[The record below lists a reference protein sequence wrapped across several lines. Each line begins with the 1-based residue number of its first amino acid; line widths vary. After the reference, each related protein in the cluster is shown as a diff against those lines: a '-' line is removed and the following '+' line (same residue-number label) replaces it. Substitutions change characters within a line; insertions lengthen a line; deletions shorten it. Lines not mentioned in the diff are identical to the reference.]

1 MTTRF
6 DAKDEVNYG
15 VQGVKSGYDGLKS
28 DLYIPSCG
36 IEDVDYAVFSLFD
49 KEIQAAIAGES
60 SEVKKVP
67 VIFAAG
73 EKWAMLK
80 KGKPIRDRNNTL
92 ILPLIT
98 IVRTQVTQE
107 SSDIVGRGINQQTG
121 EIVVKRRLDP
131 SDRNYQNLINRLY
144 IENQQNA
151 SVNNGFTLNEIQTTT
166 NRKVG
171 ELRDSAFV
179 KSGALLR
186 SNRKNNIFET
196 IVVPSPQFYT
206 AKYEITVWTQYMQHT
221 NQITEKIMSSM
232 LPQASSWKIT
242 TTKGYWFVAKV
253 SDGSMNTETN
263 FDDMSSEERF
273 IKVKFELSVPAYLWA
288 TSAPGAP
295 VPVKRYVSSP
305 IISFEVVS
313 TQRAASEEAQPEEFQ
328 DNFVLGSDDP
338 TLPLDTQGNVRD
350 DQRQPGWR
358 TQKVQP
364 INTDGTIDQ
373 NDPALL
379 GYPRGYNPAAYRK
392 IDLGNG
398 LVKFVKIIKVNS
410 ATGETVYSATDL
422 DGLRIIVPNE

>member
-49 KEIQAAIAGES
+49 KEIQPAIAGES

-98 IVRTQVTQE
+98 IVRTQITQE

-171 ELRDSAFV
+171 ELRDEAFV

-338 TLPLDTQGNVRD
+338 TLPLDTQGNARD

-422 DGLRIIVPNE
+422 DGLRTIVPNE

>member
-338 TLPLDTQGNVRD
+338 TLPLDTQGNARD

>member
-28 DLYIPSCG
+28 DLFIPSCG

-49 KEIQAAIAGES
+49 KEIQPTIAGES

-98 IVRTQVTQE
+98 IVRTQVMQE
-107 SSDIVGRGINQQTG
+107 AADIVGRGINQQTG

-144 IENQQNA
+144 IENQQNVA
-151 SVNNGFTLNEIQTTT
+151 VNDDFTLNDIQATTD
-166 NRKVG
+166 RKVG
-171 ELRDSAFV
+171 ELRNENFV

-253 SDGSMNTETN
+253 SEGSMNTETN
-263 FDDMSSEERF
+263 FDDMSGEERF
-273 IKVKFELSVPAYLWA
+273 IKVKFELTVPAYLWA
-288 TSAPGAP
+288 TAAPGAP

-313 TQRAASEEAQPEEFQ
+313 TQRAASEAAQPEEFQ

-338 TLPLDTQGNVRD
+338 TLPLDEKGNVRD

-358 TQKVQP
+358 AQKVQP

-373 NDPALL
+373 NDPALR
-379 GYPRGYNPAAYRK
+379 GFPRGYNPALYRK

-398 LVKFVKIIKVNS
+398 RVKFVKIIKVNS

-422 DGLRIIVPNE
+422 DGLRMIVPNE